1 MGLDLSLHILNS
13 VADFVNGRNYE
24 DETLWDDINELENDC
39 YGRKTWGIYYLLR
52 DRENPLFVGQD
63 SLYKVTKETWDNFV
77 ATVSSATDNTEDI
90 RHAICLVNSWEYSEP
105 PYDNVDWTEDEDLP
119 QEVYEAYHLVE
130 AFCDSIQNVNPTL
143 GYAWDARAILDWYE
157 ANDKIQAAFNAGKE
171 LLLVASY

>member
-13 VADFVNGRNYE
+13 ITDFVNGRSCE
-24 DETLWDDINELENDC
+24 DDSLWEDISKLEEVC

-52 DRENPLFVGQD
+52 DRENPLFEGHD
-63 SLYKVTKETWDNFV
+63 SLYKVTKETWDSFIV
-77 ATVSSATDNTEDI
+77 TVSSATDNIEDI

-105 PYDNVDWTEDEDLP
+105 PYDNVDWTEDKDLP
-119 QEVYEAYHLVE
+119 QEVYEAYHIVE
-130 AFCDSIQNVNPTL
+130 AFCGVIQYTTPTL

-157 ANDKIQAAFNAGKE
+157 MNDKIQAAFNAGKE